1 MTARLLS
8 LWNRINASYWFWP
21 AAFCVV
27 AFLLALLTL
36 HLDRSGAAD
45 SLSEIAAIVPA
56 RPDGASTML
65 QVIAGTMIGVAATV
79 FSVTIA
85 AVAYASGTYGPRLLT
100 NFMEDR
106 GNQLSLATFI
116 GTFVYAIMILR
127 AVRAEDERPSTIQDA
142 MASTMPGFV
151 PQLSLLVATVSMLA
165 AVTMLVFFLNHVPS
179 SIRINVVLERIGER
193 LIRQIRARF
202 PESGDGAESERPT
215 GGFAVPARRSGY
227 VEVIDYAGMDAIA
240 REHDIDIVIDRQA
253 GDFVHPE
260 VTIARY
266 LGGGGA
272 DNDVESAIA
281 GCFVLSGLR
290 TPQQDLRFLID
301 ELVEIALRALSP
313 GINDPFT
320 AITALHWLGAATAQL
335 GRRELARAPDDFD
348 SEDKRRLFPR
358 HLTFT
363 EYVAIGFGSTRS
375 AVATSPKAAL
385 AMYDAM
391 QDCAVTIRRDRVAEM
406 LAEGERLIQQARAAL
421 TGPDLAMVEARHE
434 SFVRTVGATASPSV
448 PSLA

>member
-1 MTARLLS
+1 MKARFLS

-21 AAFCVV
+21 ATFCLAAFC
-27 AFLLALLTL
+27 LALLTL
-36 HLDRSGAAD
+36 HLDRSGMAD
-45 SLSEIAAIVPA
+45 SLAEVAAIVPA

-65 QVIAGTMIGVAATV
+65 QVIAGSMIGVAATV
-79 FSVTIA
+79 FSITIA

-127 AVRAEDERPSTIQDA
+127 SVRGEDERPSTVQDA
-142 MASTMPGFV
+142 MASTLPGFV
-151 PQLSLLVATVSMLA
+151 PQLSLLVATAMMLA
-165 AVTMLVFFLNHVPS
+165 AVGMLVFFLNHVPS

-193 LIRQIRARF
+193 LIRQIRDRF
-202 PESGDGAESERPT
+202 LEEGDAIDVERPN
-215 GGFAVPARRSGY
+215 GGWPVAAGRSGY
-227 VEVIDYAGMDAIA
+227 VEVIDYSGLSDIA
-240 REHDIDIVIDRQA
+240 REHDIDVMIDRQS
-253 GDFVHPE
+253 GDFVHPK
-260 VTIARY
+260 VTLARY
-266 LGGGGA
+266 CGGSGA
-272 DNDVESAIA
+272 DNAIESALQS
-281 GCFVLSGLR
+281 CFVLSGLR

-335 GRRELARAPDDFD
+335 GCRELARAPDDSD
-348 SEDKRRLFPR
+348 DEDKRRIHPR
-358 HLTFT
+358 HMRFAD
-363 EYVAIGFGSTRS
+363 YVGIGFGSARS

-391 QDCAVTIRRDRVAEM
+391 EDCATTMRQSRVADI
-406 LAEGERLIQQARAAL
+406 LAEGERLIMQVRTNLA
-421 TGPDLAMVEARHE
+421 GPDLAMVEARHE
-434 SFVRTVGATASPSV
+434 AFAATC
-448 PSLA
+448 SLRG